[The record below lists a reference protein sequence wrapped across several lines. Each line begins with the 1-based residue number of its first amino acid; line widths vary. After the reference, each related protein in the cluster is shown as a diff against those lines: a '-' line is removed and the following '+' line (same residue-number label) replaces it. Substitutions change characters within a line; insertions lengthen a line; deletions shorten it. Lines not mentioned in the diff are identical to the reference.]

1 MNPAVLSSSSGSIER
16 ATQKANKAIDW
27 LVSHKVA
34 PTREAL
40 SVALAYFEGVQEVC
54 QALEGQARE
63 CKAISAGVVLQ
74 IYEKHL
80 APSSSDVSQQLQE
93 GLKTL
98 LQSVVGEVQAA
109 SQSAQRQGDKLQE
122 SIAQIDASSGSE
134 ALRVVAMAMLEMAR
148 EAQESNQRLRESLHK
163 ADDEMMRLRSE
174 MEHHR
179 NESLVDPLTRLT
191 NRRGLEEMLGSAD
204 DAVVRDFALLML
216 DLDEFKSVNDT
227 YGHSVGD
234 AVLRNV
240 AAATQKCLLGFDK
253 VIRFGGDEFLIVLPD
268 ASSRDVSEVAEKVRR
283 AVEFLRLKRRSDGIV
298 LKPVTASIG
307 LAIHT
312 PGESF
317 DEVMLRADEAAYVS
331 KQSGR
336 NRVTISD
343 SSACVSASVESAD
356 PDIEPANGLQA

>member
-1 MNPAVLSSSSGSIER
+1 MSASTPSSSGSIER
-16 ATQKANKAIDW
+16 ATHKANKSIEW

-40 SVALAYFEGVQEVC
+40 SVAMAYFDGVQDVC
-54 QALEGQARE
+54 QALEAQARE
-63 CKAISAGVVLQ
+63 GNAISAGVVLQ

-80 APSSSDVSQQLQE
+80 APDSSEASEQLQQ
-93 GLKTL
+93 GLKSL
-98 LQSVVGEVQAA
+98 LQSVVGEVHAA
-109 SQSAQRQGDKLQE
+109 TESAQLQGDRLQE

-148 EAQESNQRLRESLHK
+148 EAQENNQRLRESLHR
-163 ADDEMMRLRSE
+163 ANDEMVRLRSE
-174 MEHHR
+174 REHHR
-179 NESLVDPLTRLT
+179 KESLIDPLTRLA
-191 NRRGLEEMLGSAD
+191 NRRGLEEMLTAQD
-204 DAVVRDFALLML
+204 EAVSRDFALLVI

-253 VIRFGGDEFLIVLPD
+253 VVRLGGDEFLVILPG
-268 ASSRDVSEVAEKVRR
+268 ASSRDVSEISEKVRR
-283 AVEFLRLKRRSDGIV
+283 SVEFLRLKRRSDGMV

-307 LAIHT
+307 IAVQA

-317 DEVMLRADEAAYVS
+317 EEVMLRADDASYVS
-331 KQSGR
+331 KRSGR
-336 NRVTISD
+336 NRVTVSD
-343 SSACVSASVESAD
+343 SSACLSAD
-356 PDIEPANGLQA
+356 VDGEDFDSAQAPHQAG

>member
-1 MNPAVLSSSSGSIER
+1 MTTAVLPSSTTSIER
-16 ATQKANKAIDW
+16 ATHKANKAIEW

-63 CKAISAGVVLQ
+63 GQPISVGVVLK

-80 APSSSDVSQQLQE
+80 SPNSASASEQLQD
-93 GLKTL
+93 GLKNL

-148 EAQESNQRLRESLHK
+148 EAQESNQRLREGLHK
-163 ADDEMMRLRSE
+163 ADDEMLRLRTE

-179 NESLVDPLTRLT
+179 KESQVDPLTRLI
-191 NRRGLEEMLGSAD
+191 NRRGLEEMLGNAD
-204 DAVVRDFALLML
+204 ESVSRDFALLVL
-216 DLDEFKSVNDT
+216 DLDEFKGVNDT
-227 YGHSVGD
+227 YGHAVGD

-253 VIRFGGDEFLIVLPD
+253 VVRLGGDEFLVILPG
-268 ASSRDVSEVAEKVRR
+268 ASSRDVADIAEKVRR
-283 AVEFLRLKRRSDGIV
+283 AVEFLRLKRRSDGMV
-298 LKPVTASIG
+298 LKSVTASIG
-307 LAIHT
+307 MAVQS

-317 DEVMLRADEAAYVS
+317 DEVMLRADDAAYAS
-331 KQSGR
+331 KRAGR
-336 NRVTISD
+336 NRVTVSD
-343 SSACVSASVESAD
+343 SSACVSASVEGEDSD
-356 PDIEPANGLQA
+356 LESSNGLGA